1 MVCCGVLRSAVVC
14 DLLWCAVQCGWGG
27 GSVLWSHDVPCG
39 VLRCHVVRSGVMCCG
54 LVSCGV
60 VWCGAVGYC
69 VIGLPV

>member
-14 DLLWCAVQCGWGG
+14 DLLWCAVQCGGG
-27 GSVLWSHDVPCG
+27 GSVLWSHDVPRG